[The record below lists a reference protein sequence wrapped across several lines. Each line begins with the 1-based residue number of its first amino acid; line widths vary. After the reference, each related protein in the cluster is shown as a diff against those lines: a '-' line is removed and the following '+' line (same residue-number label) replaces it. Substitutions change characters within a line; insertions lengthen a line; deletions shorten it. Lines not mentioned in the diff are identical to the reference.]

1 MLLRHE
7 SPSDAGVAAPH
18 PTRLERL
25 VELEAVD
32 AQRDVFCHEYERCLD
47 AAIEQDWTSWTCEGC
62 LRFGRDRGAGEVS
75 RSHAP
80 RPDAVEGERSAA

>member
-7 SPSDAGVAAPH
+7 SSSDARVAAPH

-32 AQRDVFCHEYERCLD
+32 VQRDVFCHEYERCLD
-47 AAIEQDWTSWTCEGC
+47 AAIEQNWTSWTCEGC
-62 LRFGRDRGAGEVS
+62 LRFGCDRGPSEVS
-75 RSHAP
+75 PDHAP
-80 RPDAVEGERSAA
+80 RLHAVEGELSAA